1 MGSRITSR
9 QVNALVL
16 AENLAKLCIML
27 PLLINGVWQGRAL
40 GVFVF
45 FCLLGAFALGLCER
59 WMWAED
65 TFFHTVLYKWEI
77 KAVFAMYGALLFFFM
92 AQVPVMIRL
101 SAEVLSACF
110 GYGKGLGRYDIFF
123 LPFLISSAFNS
134 FFYMRKAYLRIWWCT
149 EKLGGELPDFAGI
162 GQKLGTFFSMWPF
175 QEWVWWG
182 AVFVLCTSAFGFRDK
197 FCAVGFYCAYL
208 WEILPLTLVF
218 FCIFFVFLKKWG
230 KRDCRY

>member
-1 MGSRITSR
+1 MGFPVVSVFLRYRKDLVMMKRENSLLLYRKQSGAKGKEFFMGSRITSR

-45 FCLLGAFALGLCER
+45 SCLLGAFALGLCER

-101 SAEVLSACF
+101 
-110 GYGKGLGRYDIFF
+110 
-123 LPFLISSAFNS
+123 
-134 FFYMRKAYLRIWWCT
+134 
-149 EKLGGELPDFAGI
+149 
-162 GQKLGTFFSMWPF
+162 
-175 QEWVWWG
+175 
-182 AVFVLCTSAFGFRDK
+182 
-197 FCAVGFYCAYL
+197 
-208 WEILPLTLVF
+208 
-218 FCIFFVFLKKWG
+218 
-230 KRDCRY
+230 